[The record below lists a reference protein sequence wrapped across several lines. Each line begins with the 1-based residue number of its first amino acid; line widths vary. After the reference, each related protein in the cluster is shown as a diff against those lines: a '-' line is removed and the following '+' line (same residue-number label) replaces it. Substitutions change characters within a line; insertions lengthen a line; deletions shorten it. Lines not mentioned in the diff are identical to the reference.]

1 VTSRRSFLATAGALA
16 GLAAFRRAAES
27 LTVSAA
33 SRTAPR
39 RLERIGIELYTVRR
53 EMQRDMPGTI
63 AAIAAMGYREVEFAG
78 YFGRSNAEVRQLLA
92 ANNLTSPS
100 THIGF
105 DLMKVDWDKTFDDA
119 LAKGHQ
125 YVTVPSPPNG
135 VEPTVDAWRRVAD
148 DFNRAGERARAR
160 GLRFAYHNHYTEFTV
175 VNGGQRPF
183 DVLLAN
189 TDPSLVFFQMD
200 VFWVVRGGGDPRA
213 LIRQHPTRFT
223 MLHIKDSAG
232 PPEHAMVDLGAG
244 KIHFADILSEDAALK
259 HVVKHSFVEHD
270 QPADP
275 MAFAKRAF
283 DYLSALEY

>member
-1 VTSRRSFLATAGALA
+1 MTSRRSFLATAGALA

-27 LTVSAA
+27 LPVSAA

-100 THIGF
+100 THVGF

-125 YVTVPSPPNG
+125 FITVPSPPNG
-135 VEPTVDAWRRVAD
+135 VANTLDAWRRVAD
-148 DFNRAGERARAR
+148 DFNRAGERALAR
-160 GLRFAYHNHYTEFTV
+160 GLRFAYHNHYTEFAAID
-175 VNGGQRPF
+175 GQLPF

-189 TDPSLVFFQMD
+189 TDAKLVSFQMD
-200 VFWVVRGGGDPRA
+200 VFWVIRGGGDPRA
-213 LIRQHPTRFT
+213 LIRQHPTRFP
-223 MLHIKDSAG
+223 MLHIKDSGGA
-232 PPEHAMVDLGAG
+232 PEHNQVDVGAG
-244 KIHFADILSEDAALK
+244 KIDFAGILREDLAQQ
-259 HVVKHSFVEHD
+259 HVVQHVFVEHD

-275 MAFAKRAF
+275 MLFSKKAY
-283 DYLSALEY
+283 DYLSAMEY